1 MLHVALCPMGY
12 DCWTRLTQSR
22 MPLGADVAVDS
33 NNGICLQAYRE
44 ALGITGVSLDVNPG
58 GQIPYEGVMLSIRL
72 FTEQVIPK
80 FR

>member
-1 MLHVALCPMGY
+1 MAGLC
-12 DCWTRLTQSR
+12 
-22 MPLGADVAVDS
+22 
-33 NNGICLQAYRE
+33 
-44 ALGITGVSLDVNPG
+44 

>member
-1 MLHVALCPMGY
+1 M
-12 DCWTRLTQSR
+12 
-22 MPLGADVAVDS
+22 S

-44 ALGITGVSLDVNPG
+44 ALGITGVSLDMNPG
-58 GQIPYEGVMLSIRL
+58 GQIPYERVMLSIRL